1 MDKIL
6 SEMDTPPAPAQAEVR
21 YRMEVSF
28 RFNVTPYIARQN
40 ANIYLL
46 NRVGNMLSAGEP
58 VLLLGEHPYWK
69 VPVLCSFPEF
79 SRREKIGELAVDVNS
94 GAILLENSHS
104 SSPQEIERHAETAY
118 HSLEAVEDVGIEKK
132 R

>member
-6 SEMDTPPAPAQAEVR
+6 SEMTTPPAPAQAEVR
-21 YRMEVSF
+21 YQMEVSF

-40 ANIYLL
+40 VNVYLL
-46 NRVGNMLSAGEP
+46 NQVGNMLSAGEP
-58 VLLLGEHPYWK
+58 VLLLGEHPYWD

-79 SRREKIGELAVDVNS
+79 NRREKIGELAVDVTS
-94 GAILLENSHS
+94 GAILLDNSHP

-118 HSLEAVEDVGIEKK
+118 HSLAASSTGT
-132 R
+132 

>member
-1 MDKIL
+1 
-6 SEMDTPPAPAQAEVR
+6 
-21 YRMEVSF
+21 
-28 RFNVTPYIARQN
+28 
-40 ANIYLL
+40 
-46 NRVGNMLSAGEP
+46 MLSAGEP
-58 VLLLGEHPYWK
+58 VLLLGKHPYWK